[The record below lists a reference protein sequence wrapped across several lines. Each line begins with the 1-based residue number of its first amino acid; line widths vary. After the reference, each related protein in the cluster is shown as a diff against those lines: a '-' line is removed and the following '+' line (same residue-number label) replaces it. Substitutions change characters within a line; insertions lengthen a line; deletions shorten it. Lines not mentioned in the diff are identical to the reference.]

1 MYRLFFQKL
10 KQSKLNIE
18 KWVILSSSLPPTG
31 LSPPCQM
38 PYVSPMQ
45 WDEKPIVQG
54 VQKKNVHTGLDREQP
69 FSSPFLLPILLLSFL
84 LLSVMCAHRK
94 TDPVFPVCPTQTA
107 KSRYNKT
114 LGTGYRTMKSKW
126 FSKPLSLDYCR
137 RLYSNSVKAGATGTH
152 WGGGSSC

>member
-45 WDEKPIVQG
+45 MRRKTAVQG
-54 VQKKNVHTGLDREQP
+54 VQKKNVQDLTGNNP
-69 FSSPFLLPILLLSFL
+69 FKSFFYCPTLLLSFL
-84 LLSVMCAHRK
+84 LLSVMYAHRK
-94 TDPVFPVCPTQTA
+94 TDPVFPVCPTWTA
-107 KSRYNKT
+107 KSRCTKT
-114 LGTGYRTMKSKW
+114 LGTGHRTMKSK
-126 FSKPLSLDYCR
+126 
-137 RLYSNSVKAGATGTH
+137 
-152 WGGGSSC
+152 